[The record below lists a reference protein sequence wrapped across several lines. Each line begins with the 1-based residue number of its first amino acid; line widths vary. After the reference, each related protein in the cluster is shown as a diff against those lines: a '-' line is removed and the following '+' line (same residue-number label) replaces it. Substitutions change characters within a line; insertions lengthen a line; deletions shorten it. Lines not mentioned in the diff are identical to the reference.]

1 MSLFCRLS
9 LLPPRRAP
17 GASSVRGAHL
27 IAMAVASSSGSSCL
41 HCTDCQNDRRASSVW
56 RAGSFGADF
65 LPSATFAPCPK
76 TAHGVAFSTC

>member
-27 IAMAVASSSGSSCL
+27 IAMAVASSSGSPAFTAPTARMIAEPL
-41 HCTDCQNDRRASSVW
+41 QYGVQD
-56 RAGSFGADF
+56 
-65 LPSATFAPCPK
+65 PSARTSCHRLPLPPVPK
-76 TAHGVAFSTC
+76 QHTV